1 MKVVVEGKGIRM
13 TRDEKDA
20 PVVER
25 PLSTEPQS
33 VSRRVYNSWRTSY
46 YLSFDSVA
54 AAQAAVFKIEGM
66 ANFDEACVWLD
77 KQ

>member
-1 MKVVVEGKGIRM
+1 MKIVVEGKGIRM

-20 PVVER
+20 PAVER
-25 PLSTEPQS
+25 PLLDNPKS

-46 YLSFDSVA
+46 YLLFDSVFA
-54 AAQAAVFKIEGM
+54 AEQAVARLTGRT
-66 ANFDEACVWLD
+66 FDEACVWLD

>member
-1 MKVVVEGKGIRM
+1 MKVFVVGKGIQM
-13 TRDEKDA
+13 LRDEKDA
-20 PVVER
+20 PAVPR
-25 PLSTEPQS
+25 PLLDNPKS

-46 YLSFDSVA
+46 YLSFDSVEAAKA
-54 AAQAAVFKIEGM
+54 AAFKIEGM